1 MKTKY
6 YLMMAAASLLMSN
19 CSQEETPSQ
28 SQAGSNT
35 LTATI
40 EGSSRSAVTDGGVFS
55 WTSGD
60 EISVWVGNKYDT
72 YTFDATTTNSF
83 NAPENAGIPTGY
95 AIYPAHTNHGD
106 GNLSNGGLPTVMLES
121 SYQYGSTNAPMLA
134 KIDGSTLAFKHLG
147 GLMRF
152 VVKDVPNSTT
162 SFKFTANKKI
172 TGDFA
177 IETIDGE
184 NVIKAADNGEGT
196 NEITIHYEIGEIKDM
211 TFYVPLPVGEYSG
224 YTVSVGEKSHTTDAA
239 VVNTINRGTLLL
251 MPTFTY
257 TDTGLEKSTDNV
269 VMMNAGEEVSLDVNG
284 GEEVV
289 VEITEG
295 ATATLNLTAPE
306 GTTDG
311 TVSISDGSAEG
322 TESTASAGTLNV
334 AAENVANLNINAP
347 TLTVNLTSG
356 TYGTVEALTAEQTL
370 IIGEGVSIEKLVLK
384 GGNVKLEGD
393 LELTCP
399 LQVAIATTIDLN
411 GYTIKPKG
419 TGMSKVQ
426 NTSDAL
432 ILVSRGGGLTITDSS
447 AEGKGRVDTGNNE
460 SIMGAIKMTD
470 GQDEGN
476 ADAKLTING
485 GNIKG
490 YNYGIMGNG
499 NRNGTAITITGGI
512 IEAGYCAE
520 DNTGIFHPQSGTLNI
535 SGGNL
540 TGYMSAVEMR
550 SGTLTISG
558 GIFESTGSPADAT
571 ANGNGNT
578 ITGAAIAV
586 SQHITNQELS
596 VTISNGTFN
605 GVYALY
611 EEDKQDDNV
620 SGISMSVIG
629 GTFNGSVFTENCKTA
644 ITGGTFSDPSACY
657 YLGTGANVTVDM
669 EADYKGAG
677 FKTQSGQTVALN
689 IASGKTYTVTAPLV
703 GSTGTQTL
711 GFQFLQGSTVTIG
724 GSGTITSSEAKMLI
738 NNYSNLTLN
747 GITLAPSI
755 PTTMNGQTYYVLSN
769 NCGEVNIEDGTTI
782 TAPTG
787 NTDQVVYAFDV
798 CKYASYPSVTV
809 NVKGGT
815 IIGDVE
821 YTGTEGDKQHLNIS
835 GGTITGDLVVADD
848 YKNAS
853 WTGVS
858 IIGGGQEGEGWDAYQ
873 PIDSAKLIGKW
884 SCQYR
889 GYDIK
894 SDGTFDQYFINGKED
909 EPLRNEKWTLIG
921 RILELTQVGDDND
934 DPEYRYIVSLT
945 DTELKWDS
953 VVIDENG
960 NFEVEN
966 DIEEYTR
973 VESFE

>member
-1 MKTKY
+1 MI
-6 YLMMAAASLLMSN
+6 L
-19 CSQEETPSQ
+19 
-28 SQAGSNT
+28 
-35 LTATI
+35 I
-40 EGSSRSAVTDGGVFS
+40 HF
-55 WTSGD
+55 
-60 EISVWVGNKYDT
+60 
-72 YTFDATTTNSF
+72 ATTTNSF
-83 NAPENAGIPTGY
+83 NAPENAGTPTGY

-106 GNLSNGGLPTVMLES
+106 GGLSNGGLPTVMLAS

-177 IETIDGE
+177 IEIIDGE
-184 NVIKAADNGEGT
+184 NVIKAADNVEGT
-196 NEITIHYEIGEIKDM
+196 NEVTIQYEISETKDM
-211 TFYVPLPVGEYSG
+211 TFYIPLPVGKYSG
-224 YTVSVGEKSHTTDAA
+224 YTVTVGSKSHTTEET
-239 VVNTINRGTLLL
+239 VVNTINRGSLLL

-257 TDTGLEKSTDNV
+257 VESETNLQKSTDNIV
-269 VMMNAGEEVSLDVNG
+269 VMNGNEEMDLDITDGEEVTVNMAS
-284 GEEVV
+284 
-289 VEITEG
+289 G
-295 ATATLNLTAPE
+295 ATATLNLTAPT

-311 TVSISDGSAEG
+311 TVSISDGSEEG
-322 TESTASAGTLNV
+322 TESTTSAGTLNV
-334 AAENVANLNINAP
+334 AAANVTNLNINTP

-393 LELTCP
+393 LELTYP

-419 TGMSKVQ
+419 TEMSKVQ

-432 ILVSRGGGLTITDSS
+432 ILVSRGGDLTITDSS
-447 AEGKGRVDTGNNE
+447 TEGKGRIDTGNNE

-499 NRNGTAITITGGI
+499 NRNGTAITITGGT

-550 SGTLTISG
+550 SGVLTISG
-558 GIFESTGSPADAT
+558 GTFESTAPSLVAE

-578 ITGAAIAV
+578 ITITGAAIAI
-586 SQHITNQELS
+586 SRHTTLYDLF
-596 VTISNGTFN
+596 VTISNGIFK
-605 GVYALY
+605 GAYSLY
-611 EEDKQDDNV
+611 EENLQSDV
-620 SGISMSVIG
+620 SGGISMSVTG

-657 YLGTGANVTVDM
+657 YLGTGANVTVNM
-669 EADYKGAG
+669 EADYTGAG

-689 IASGKTYTVTAPLV
+689 IASGKTYTVTSPLV

-738 NNYSNLTLN
+738 YNYSNLTLK
-747 GITLAPSI
+747 GITLAPLV
-755 PTTMNGQTYYVLSN
+755 PNTMNGQTYYVLSN

-782 TAPTG
+782 TAPTS
-787 NTDQVVYAFDV
+787 TDATNCPTVYAFDV
-798 CKYASYPSVTV
+798 CKYASYPNVTV

-815 IIGDVE
+815 ITGDVE
-821 YTGTEGDKQHLNIS
+821 YTGTGADQKLILS
-835 GGTITGDLVVADD
+835 GGAITGNLVVAE
-848 YKNAS
+848 AHQ
-853 WTGVS
+853 TGALAGGIS
-858 IIGGGQEGEGWDAYQ
+858 IIGGTQTGDGWSIYEA
-873 PIDSAKLIGKW
+873 IDSVKLSVIG
-884 SCQYR
+884 QVALVL
-889 GYDIK
+889 IH
-894 SDGTFDQYFINGKED
+894 
-909 EPLRNEKWTLIG
+909 LRVMVHLIHQNTTG
-921 RILELTQVGDDND
+921 
-934 DPEYRYIVSLT
+934 
-945 DTELKWDS
+945 
-953 VVIDENG
+953 
-960 NFEVEN
+960 
-966 DIEEYTR
+966 
-973 VESFE
+973 

>member
-28 SQAGSNT
+28 SQAGSKT

-40 EGSSRSAVTDGGVFS
+40 EGSSRSAVTDGGMFS

-60 EISVWVGNKYDT
+60 EISVYNGEDFTT
-72 YTFDATTTNSF
+72 YTYSGSG
-83 NAPENAGIPTGY
+83 NAFSTDETITPQGV
-95 AIYPAHTNHGD
+95 AIYPADDTH
-106 GNLSNGGLPTVMLES
+106 SYANGAIKVNMKA
-121 SYQYGSTNAPMLA
+121 SYAYGSTNAPMLA
-134 KIDGSTLAFKHLG
+134 DVEGSALAFKHLG
-147 GLMRF
+147 GVMRF
-152 VVKDVPNSTT
+152 IVKDVPNTAT
-162 SFKFTANKKI
+162 SFTFTANSRI
-172 TGDFA
+172 
-177 IETIDGE
+177 
-184 NVIKAADNGEGT
+184 NGSFDVTEGT
-196 NEITIHYEIGEIKDM
+196 SGARIIATDDATEGKTTTITFASTDIKDVM
-211 TFYVPLPVGEYSG
+211 TFYIPLPTGAYSG
-224 YTVSVGEKSHTTDAA
+224 YTVSVGEKSHTTDAT
-239 VVNTINRGTLLL
+239 VVNTINRGSLLL

-257 TDTGLEKSTDNV
+257 DANQTELVKSTDNIV
-269 VMMNAGEEVSLDVNG
+269 VMNGDEEMSLDVADGEEVTVNMAN
-284 GEEVV
+284 
-289 VEITEG
+289 G

-322 TESTASAGTLNV
+322 TESTTSAGTLNV

-419 TGMSKVQ
+419 AEMSKVQ

-432 ILVSRGGGLTITDSS
+432 ILVSRGGDLTITDSS
-447 AEGKGRVDTGNNE
+447 TEGKGRIDTGNNE

-558 GIFESTGSPADAT
+558 GTFESTGSPADAA

-586 SQHITNQELS
+586 SQHTTNQELS

-620 SGISMSVIG
+620 SGISMSVTG
-629 GTFNGSVFTENCKTA
+629 GIFNGSVFTENCKTA

-815 IIGDVE
+815 ITGDVE
-821 YTGTEGDKQHLNIS
+821 YTGEGENQKLNIT
-835 GGTITGDLVVADD
+835 GGAITGKLVVKEGVDKPAITVDT
-848 YKNAS
+848 NA
-853 WTGVS
+853 TVS
-858 IIGGGQEGEGWDAYQ
+858 GESWDAY
-873 PIDSAKLIGKW
+873 KV
-884 SCQYR
+884 
-889 GYDIK
+889 
-894 SDGTFDQYFINGKED
+894 
-909 EPLRNEKWTLIG
+909 
-921 RILELTQVGDDND
+921 TQ
-934 DPEYRYIVSLT
+934 
-945 DTELKWDS
+945 
-953 VVIDENG
+953 
-960 NFEVEN
+960 
-966 DIEEYTR
+966 
-973 VESFE
+973 